1 MKKYLSKAFAAVSA
15 FVVSLFAG
23 FHRAY
28 ASVDIGGCKE
38 LPCTGDNS
46 NSKLALWI
54 LLGAGAVIVVCAVFM
69 FAKKKK

>member
-23 FHRAY
+23 AY